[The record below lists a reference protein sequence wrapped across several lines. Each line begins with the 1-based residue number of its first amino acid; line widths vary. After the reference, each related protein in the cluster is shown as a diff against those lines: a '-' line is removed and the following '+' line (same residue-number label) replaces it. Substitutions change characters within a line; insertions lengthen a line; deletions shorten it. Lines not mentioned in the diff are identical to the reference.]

1 MSEPL
6 RIRRIRLIHFHNFVD
21 ETLPVRR
28 NLFLVGDNQ
37 SGKTTVLDAVHFALT
52 AGVDMEF
59 NAAARFGPRSDAG
72 RNLASI
78 VLRYDLEKDVALRG
92 PCVAYAAVEVRD
104 GDDAT
109 FHTFGT
115 GVYATSLDAQPEVW
129 GFIAR
134 GKSLDEVG
142 LVVEEA
148 GPDGAVRR
156 RPADRRE
163 LEEILGRDKVFDKGR
178 YRTALAQF
186 LYRDRDA
193 YQRVLELITAAKSYR
208 ELVARARNLDDLFI
222 GLLPPPPESEFR
234 EVRSAL
240 RAIDGIQADLDDL
253 ESELGFL
260 RNIIERLG
268 DARRETEKIARYEY
282 VGTELARREA
292 RKDHDDASAALEE
305 AHRTAES
312 AGERLASA
320 ESKESALADSQRT
333 VRGGEGFALVERE
346 AEARRDLGVA
356 EHGRERAREDR
367 RQRDADLQRSRDASG
382 EIGRLLEDA
391 RRRALAAVRESSE
404 GVAHCGPDAA
414 QALGAFA
421 DAAFGIEAGVP
432 VDPAVIQK
440 PFRTLRAAISEA
452 ALTAGRK
459 EARADGEFRRLCG
472 EAGKKEHE
480 ADAVRERAEVLPE
493 IPRYEELL
501 AALQETAAGAS
512 PLYRLLELTPELPES
527 AGSAVEC
534 FLGPRVLAA
543 VAAPASCHAAAR
555 AAVLAHGHGVEVL
568 DPEALQ
574 GPRYPPAPG
583 TLPAFLAPVG
593 GEEVGRLALSYLVR
607 IAGDVKVLSP
617 EKDRDGQGRVLWT
630 DGRMYDDGAEARIDP
645 GPPRF
650 LGEKARKA
658 AALAEEA
665 RLRREAAE
673 LRCEAGLAE
682 KEAADGRSSAA
693 ACRAAREALEASPPE
708 LLLARKDH
716 ADGAAKAVVAAEA
729 SLASSIAAV
738 EAMDARVDRCRDRH
752 AELSAAV
759 VAQGLAELR
768 QRAERLEKELDSARR
783 EKEEALK
790 GLERRRTV
798 VEENEK
804 RLAGARSALNAAEG
818 QAERR
823 REAFR
828 SLIEPV
834 HRTDVDD
841 YVFRLKQGGQINPA
855 NIPGLVQDAHNAR
868 TKAFTVIQ
876 SSDGIRNERI
886 YHRYG
891 FRLDEENR
899 EVRDHSG
906 RLVEEAYGVRETE
919 VRSLQAALDEKT
931 QDLLERVVM
940 AGLVRRLQG
949 QVRDLEETIRGI
961 NRLAADLAFG
971 QSRFQFSL
979 KKRPEYGRLLELL
992 REESILQ
999 PAVREELRDFFQARL
1014 DEFKRSR
1021 EGDVPEVLDYRRWFE
1036 YVLLVSSRRD
1046 GEAAELPR
1054 QRLRFGSGGEQAVP
1068 TYLLVIAVASLL
1080 FNRTG
1085 ARLRLLLLD
1094 EAFLGIDAGRREVLL
1109 QFADRAAVDFI
1120 VATPELDGVTPALQA
1135 SSTLFIEKTPEQ
1147 DVFVSDFHWQ
1157 RPEAQAS
1164 LFEKQPDVRAEDLVI
1179 GFPPEKP

>member
-1 MSEPL
+1 MSEPF

-104 GDDAT
+104 GDEAT
-109 FHTFGT
+109 FHTFGA
-115 GVYATSLDAQPEVW
+115 GVFATSLDAQPEVW

-134 GKSLDEVG
+134 GKGLDEVG
-142 LVVEEA
+142 LVLEESDPA
-148 GPDGAVRR
+148 GGVRR

-163 LEEILGRDKVFDKGR
+163 LEELLGRDKVFDKGR

-222 GLLPPPPESEFR
+222 GLLPPPAEVEFR

-253 ESELGFL
+253 ESELGML
-260 RNIIERLG
+260 RNILERIG

-282 VGTELARREA
+282 VGAELARREA
-292 RKDHDDASAALEE
+292 RKDHEEATAALNE
-305 AHRTAES
+305 ARRFAE
-312 AGERLASA
+312 AAVERLVSA
-320 ESKESALADSQRT
+320 ESKESALADSLRT
-333 VRGGEGFALVERE
+333 VRGGEGFTLVERE
-346 AEARRDLGVA
+346 AEARRDLEAA
-356 EHGRERAREDR
+356 ESDRDTAREGR
-367 RQRDADLQRSRDASG
+367 RQREADLQRSRQAFG
-382 EIGRLLEDA
+382 EAGQLLEDA
-391 RRRALAAVRESSE
+391 RRRALAAVRVSAE

-421 DAAFGIEAGVP
+421 DAVEGIEAAITI
-432 VDPAVIQK
+432 DPAAIQK
-440 PFRTLRAAISEA
+440 PFRTLRAALSEA

-459 EARADGEFRRLCG
+459 EARADGEFRRLCD
-472 EAGKKEHE
+472 EVGKKERE

-501 AALQETAAGAS
+501 AILQEKAAGAT
-512 PLYRLLELTPELPES
+512 PLYHLLELSPDLPES

-534 FLGPRVLAA
+534 FLGHRVLAA

-568 DPEALQ
+568 DPEDL
-574 GPRYPPAPG
+574 GRPDGRPAPG
-583 TLPAFLAPVG
+583 TLPAFLASVG
-593 GEEVGRLALSYLVR
+593 DEEAGRLALSYIAR
-607 IAGDVKVLSP
+607 IAGDVTVLSP
-617 EKDRDGQGRVLWT
+617 DKDRDGQGRVVWT

-650 LGEKARKA
+650 LGEEARKA
-658 AALAEEA
+658 AARAVEA
-665 RLRREAAE
+665 RLRQEAAM
-673 LRCEAGLAE
+673 LRCEADLAE
-682 KEAADGRSSAA
+682 KEAADRRSAA
-693 ACRAAREALEASPPE
+693 VVCRAAKEALEEAPPE

-716 ADGAAKAVVAAEA
+716 TDGAAKAVVAADTSMISA
-729 SLASSIAAV
+729 IAVV
-738 EAMDARVDRCRDRH
+738 EAGEVRVDRCRDRY

-759 VAQGLAELR
+759 AAQGLAGLR
-768 QRAERLEKELDSARR
+768 QRAEELEKELEIARR

-790 GLERRRTV
+790 SLERRRAN
-798 VEENEK
+798 VEENDK
-804 RLAGARSALNAAEG
+804 RLTGARSGLDAAEG

-823 REAFR
+823 RETLR
-828 SLIEPV
+828 SLIEPA

-841 YVFRLKQGGQINPA
+841 YVFRIMRGSQINPV
-855 NIPGLVQDAHNAR
+855 NIPQLVQDAHNAR
-868 TKAFTVIQ
+868 TKAFTIIQ
-876 SSDGIRNERI
+876 SSDGINNERI

-906 RLVEEAYGVRETE
+906 RPVEEAYGARDAE
-919 VRSLQAALDEKT
+919 VRSLHEALDEKT

-979 KKRPEYGRLLELL
+979 KKRPEYSRLLELL

-1135 SSTLFIEKTPEQ
+1135 SSTLLIEKTPEQ

-1157 RPEAQAS
+1157 RPESQAS
-1164 LFEKQPDVRAEDLVI
+1164 LFEKQPDVRPEDLVI
-1179 GFPPEKP
+1179 GIRPKP

>member
-1 MSEPL
+1 MSDAFH
-6 RIRRIRLIHFHNFVD
+6 IRRIRLIHFHNFVD

-37 SGKTTVLDAVHFALT
+37 SGKSTVLDAVHFALT

-78 VLRYDLEKDVALRG
+78 VLRYDLEKDIALRK
-92 PCVAYAAVEVRD
+92 PCVAYVAVEARD

-109 FHTFGT
+109 VHTFGV
-115 GVYATSLDAQPEVW
+115 GIFATSLDAQPEVW

-134 GKSLDEVG
+134 GKGLDEVG
-142 LVVEEA
+142 LVVEEK
-148 GPDGAVRR
+148 GPEGEACH

-163 LEEILGRDKVFDKGR
+163 LEESLGRDKVFDKGR

-193 YQRVLELITAAKSYR
+193 YQRVMELITAAKSYR

-222 GLLPPPPESEFR
+222 GLLPPPAETEFR
-234 EVRSAL
+234 EVRDAL

-260 RNIIERLG
+260 RIILERLS
-268 DARRETEKIARYEY
+268 DARRETEKINRYEY
-282 VGTELARREA
+282 VGAELSRRKAYKDQEAATVALNEARRFTEV
-292 RKDHDDASAALEE
+292 
-305 AHRTAES
+305 AE
-312 AGERLASA
+312 ERLASA
-320 ESKESALADSQRT
+320 KSRESAVTDSLST
-333 VRGGEGFALVERE
+333 VRGGEGFALVERA
-346 AEARRDLGVA
+346 AEARRELEGA
-356 EHGRERAREDR
+356 ESGRDSAREDR
-367 RQRDADLQRSRDASG
+367 RQREADLQRSREAF
-382 EIGRLLEDA
+382 EVAGRRLEEA
-391 RRRALAAVRESSE
+391 RRRAQGTVRDSSPAVANCDPE
-404 GVAHCGPDAA
+404 AA
-414 QALGAFA
+414 QALVAFS
-421 DAAFGIEAGVP
+421 DALEGIEAGVP
-432 VDPAVIQK
+432 VDPTALQVTFGI
-440 PFRTLRAAISEA
+440 LRAALTDAALASGRDEALADGASRRLSDEA
-452 ALTAGRK
+452 ATK
-459 EARADGEFRRLCG
+459 ER
-472 EAGKKEHE
+472 E
-480 ADAVRERAEVLPE
+480 ADVVRERAEVLPE
-493 IPRYEELL
+493 IPQYEELL
-501 AALQETAAGAS
+501 AVLQEKAPGAI
-512 PLYRLLELTPELPES
+512 PLYRLLELSPELPES
-527 AGSAVEC
+527 AGSAFEC
-534 FLGPRVLAA
+534 FLGPRVLGA
-543 VAAPASCHAAAR
+543 VAAPASSHAMAR
-555 AAVLAHGHGVEVL
+555 DAVLAHGYGVEVL
-568 DPEALQ
+568 DPEVLQ
-574 GPRYPPAPG
+574 GSFDCARPG
-583 TLPAFLAPVG
+583 TLPVFLVPVG
-593 GEEVGRLALSYLVR
+593 NEEAGRLALSYLTR
-607 IAGDVKVLSP
+607 IVGDVTVLPP
-617 EKDRDGQGRVLWT
+617 ETDRDGRSRVFWT

-645 GPPRF
+645 GPPRY
-650 LGEKARKA
+650 LGEGARKTA
-658 AALAEEA
+658 AGVEEA
-665 RLRREAAE
+665 RLRREAAT
-673 LRCEAGLAE
+673 LRFEAGLAG
-682 KEAADGRSSAA
+682 KEAADRRSIAA
-693 ACRAAREALEASPPE
+693 ACRSAREALDAEPPG

-716 ADGAAKAVVAAEA
+716 VDGAAIAVSAAEA
-729 SLASSIAAV
+729 SLASSIASV
-738 EAMDARVDRCRDRH
+738 EAMDARVIRCRDRY

-759 VAQGLAELR
+759 AAQGLAELR
-768 QRAERLEKELDSARR
+768 QRAEALEKDLESTRR
-783 EKEEALK
+783 DKEHAVDAL
-790 GLERRRTV
+790 GRCRVVLEDR
-798 VEENEK
+798 EK
-804 RLAGARSALNAAEG
+804 RLAGARSELAASEIE
-818 QAERR
+818 AERQR
-823 REAFR
+823 DVLR
-828 SLIEPV
+828 SLIEPI

-841 YVFRLKQGGQINPA
+841 YVFRLMRGTQINPS
-855 NIPGLVQDAHNAR
+855 NIPGLVQEAHNAR
-868 TKAFTVIQ
+868 TKAFTIIQ

-891 FRLDEENR
+891 FRLDEEHR

-906 RLVEEAYGVRETE
+906 RPVEEAYAAREAE
-919 VRSLQAALDEKT
+919 VRTLQAALDEKT

-940 AGLVRRLQG
+940 AGLVRKLQG

-979 KKRPEYGRLLELL
+979 KKRSEYSRLLELL

-1021 EGDVPEVLDYRRWFE
+1021 EGDVPDVLDYRRWFE
-1036 YVLLVSSRRD
+1036 YVLLVSSRQD

-1080 FNRTG
+1080 FNRTE

-1135 SSTLFIEKTPEQ
+1135 STTLLIEKTPEQ

-1164 LFEKQPDVRAEDLVI
+1164 LFEKQPDVRPEDFVV
-1179 GFPPEKP
+1179 GVRPKP

>member
-92 PCVAYAAVEVRD
+92 QCVAYAAVEVRD
-104 GDDAT
+104 GDDAAI
-109 FHTFGT
+109 HTFGV
-115 GVYATSLDAQPEVW
+115 GVHATSLDAQPDVW

-134 GKSLDEVG
+134 GKGLEEVG
-142 LVVEEA
+142 LVVEKA
-148 GPDGAVRR
+148 GLDGSVKR

-163 LEEILGRDKVFDKGR
+163 LEDILGRDKVFDKGR

-193 YQRVLELITAAKSYR
+193 YQRVMELVTAAKSYR

-222 GLLPPPPESEFR
+222 GLLPPPAESEFR
-234 EVRSAL
+234 EVRDAL
-240 RAIDGIQADLDDL
+240 RAIDGIQVDLDDL
-253 ESELGFL
+253 ESEIGVL
-260 RNIIERLG
+260 RSILERLV

-282 VGTELARREA
+282 VGAELAGREA
-292 RKDHDDASAALEE
+292 RKDNEEASAALK
-305 AHRTAES
+305 AARRS
-312 AGERLASA
+312 ADSAVERLASA
-320 ESKESALADSQRT
+320 EAAESALADSLRT
-333 VRGGEGFALVERE
+333 VRTGEGFALVERE
-346 AEARRDLGVA
+346 AEARRDLEA
-356 EHGRERAREDR
+356 SERDRDRALEDR
-367 RQRDADLQRSRDASG
+367 RRRDADLQRSRDASG
-382 EIGRLLEDA
+382 EAGRLLEDA
-391 RRRALAAVRESSE
+391 RRRALAAVRESSG
-404 GVAHCGPDAA
+404 GVAYCGPDAA

-421 DAAFGIEAGVP
+421 DAVEGIEVGVP
-432 VDPAVIQK
+432 ADPALVQS
-440 PFRTLRAAISEA
+440 PFRGLRAALSGA
-452 ALTAGRK
+452 ALASGRE
-459 EARADGEFRRLCG
+459 EARADGEFRRLCD
-472 EAGKKEHE
+472 E
-480 ADAVRERAEVLPE
+480 ADRKELEADVVRERAEVLPE
-493 IPRYEELL
+493 IPGYEELL
-501 AALQETAAGAS
+501 AALKEKAAGAT
-512 PLYRLLELTPELPES
+512 PLYRLVEPSPELPDS

-543 VAAPASCHAAAR
+543 VASPASCHAAAR
-555 AAVLAHGHGVEVL
+555 AVVLAHGHGVEVL

-574 GPRYPPAPG
+574 GQRDRAAPG
-583 TLPAFLAPVG
+583 TLPTFLAPVG
-593 GEEVGRLALSYLVR
+593 GEEAGRLALSYLARV
-607 IAGDVKVLSP
+607 AGDVTVLPP
-617 EKDRDGQGRVLWT
+617 EKDRGGRGRVIWT
-630 DGRMYDDGAEARIDP
+630 DGRMYDEGAEARVDP

-658 AALAEEA
+658 ASLAEEA

-673 LRCEAGLAE
+673 QRREAGLAE
-682 KEAADGRSSAA
+682 KEAAGRRSEAA

-716 ADGAAKAVVAAEA
+716 ADGAATVVTAAEA
-729 SLASSIAAV
+729 SLTSAIAAV

-752 AELSAAV
+752 AEFSAAV
-759 VAQGLAELR
+759 AAQRLAELR
-768 QRAERLEKELDSARR
+768 LRAEELEKELDSARR

-790 GLERRRTV
+790 GLERRRAV
-798 VEENEK
+798 VEEKEK
-804 RLAGARSALNAAEG
+804 HLAGARSGLDAAEG
-818 QAERR
+818 RAERG
-823 REAFR
+823 REALR
-828 SLIEPV
+828 ILMEPV
-834 HRTDVDD
+834 HRPDVDD
-841 YVFRLKQGGQINPA
+841 YVFRLMRGSQINPA

-906 RLVEEAYGVRETE
+906 RPVEEAYGARETE
-919 VRSLQAALDEKT
+919 VRSLRTALDEKT

-940 AGLVRRLQG
+940 AGLVRKLQG
-949 QVRDLEETIRGI
+949 QVRDLEDTIRGI
-961 NRLAADLAFG
+961 NRLSADLAFG

-1164 LFEKQPDVRAEDLVI
+1164 LFEKQPDARPEDLVI
-1179 GFPPEKP
+1179 GIRPKT